1 MQVPEHAE
9 FDAERFIN
17 YMEENSDSSTLEKC
31 CWPQIVGMNTDLN
44 EREDRERSEG
54 QLRKKARLLQDELFV
69 PYPHLDADTV
79 LSHCSDFKFE
89 RSALQDLVESRGHI
103 LLISVKC
110 HPECAGAGIEYCWG
124 KLKFEFRKRNHQKEK
139 RKSGQELNRLL
150 LQFINDSSILPIHRI
165 WKFARRS
172 RDYMRLYMNHHL
184 NVATSSES
192 KDLTHGVLERMK
204 QEYKTHRNILEI
216 ERTFIM
222 DT

>member
-1 MQVPEHAE
+1 M
-9 FDAERFIN
+9 
-17 YMEENSDSSTLEKC
+17 
-31 CWPQIVGMNTDLN
+31 
-44 EREDRERSEG
+44 RERYFAMLIYEQQYLVLVG
-54 QLRKKARLLQDELFV
+54 ATLQILYERGLYIPGMRKSLCEADLKKKLLQDELFV

-110 HPECAGAGIEYCWG
+110 HPECAGTGIEYCWG
-124 KLKFEFRKRNHQKEK
+124 KLKLEFRKRNHQKEK

-150 LQFINDSSILPIHRI
+150 LQLINDSSILPIHRI